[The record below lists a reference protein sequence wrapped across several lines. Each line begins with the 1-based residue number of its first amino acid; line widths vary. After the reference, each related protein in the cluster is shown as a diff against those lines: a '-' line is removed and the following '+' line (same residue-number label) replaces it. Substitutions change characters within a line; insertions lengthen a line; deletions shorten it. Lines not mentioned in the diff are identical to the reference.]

1 MPGDREDWT
10 KNPITQE
17 ITATYLKMQL
27 ALEQLPWATP
37 TVTEAMHRWMGEM
50 LSPVTFFWKTAVEFG
65 VSLSADL
72 RRLTWRVTDTPED
85 FIPRLADYFEKADIS
100 EREMDRIAHIGEVIQ
115 PSRLGAWFEVLDT
128 TFNAGWVFPVD
139 IPFAQALTY
148 TESSQARD
156 QLAAWAEQHEVTT
169 CTRLG
174 RAVGAGNPYTELQLR
189 LPGEEIEQQIEVGSS
204 AFSALQVPQP
214 PAAAWVALRNWGNS
228 SLTTQPGMSL
238 SIWLSATGV
247 VKVGLL
253 VTCPS
258 TRFVIQ
264 LCRAASLKPGET
276 LAAFEG
282 ALDVKGPAHIEGQQ
296 LSHGFGVECHYTL
309 KE

>member
-1 MPGDREDWT
+1 MPVDREDWT

-17 ITATYLKMQL
+17 ITATYLRMQL
-27 ALEQLPWATP
+27 ALEQLPWATQA
-37 TVTEAMHRWMGEM
+37 VTDAMHRWMGEM
-50 LSPVTFFWKTAVEFG
+50 LSPATFFWETDVEFG

-72 RRLTWRVTDTPED
+72 RRLTWCVTDRSED
-85 FIPRLADYFEKADIS
+85 FIPRLAGYFEKAGVS
-100 EREMDRIAHIGEVIQ
+100 EREMERIARIGEAIQ
-115 PSRLGAWFEVLDT
+115 PDRLGAWFEVLDT

-139 IPFAQALTY
+139 LPLSQALAHVD
-148 TESSQARD
+148 SGRARD

-189 LPGEEIEQQIEVGSS
+189 LPGEEIGQQIEIGSS

-214 PAAAWVALRNWGNS
+214 PAAVWVALRESGNPSLPTQS
-228 SLTTQPGMSL
+228 SPSL
-238 SIWLSATGV
+238 SVWLSATGV
-247 VKVGLL
+247 VKVGLV
-253 VTCPS
+253 VTCLS
-258 TRFVIQ
+258 TRFMIQ
-264 LCRAASLKPGET
+264 FFRAASLKPDET